1 MEEFYCLSS
10 RCDLSLTEEQQISKY
25 INGLKY
31 SIQERV
37 TIQDVF
43 SIDKAQNKAIK
54 IERLQNWALLLKAH
68 RKRHPT
74 T

>member
-54 IERLQNWALLLKAH
+54 TKSYRTEPYFQRRIGKDI
-68 RKRHPT
+68 
-74 T
+74 